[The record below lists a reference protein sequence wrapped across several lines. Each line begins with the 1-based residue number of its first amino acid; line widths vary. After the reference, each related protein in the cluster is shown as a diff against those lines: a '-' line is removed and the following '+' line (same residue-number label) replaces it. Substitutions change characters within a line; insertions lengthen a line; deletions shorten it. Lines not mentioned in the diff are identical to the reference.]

1 MKKLT
6 YLILISSLTLSLF
19 GCTSKTLEIQETIST
34 NPDIKLQENNNK
46 DNNVENKTV
55 INNEIIKTEDTYQ
68 NKLFWFKLKLPDWR
82 TFEENNKIE
91 KKMWMLVNFFPQQ
104 NNLEINENLSISID
118 QLQTDEEVQ
127 EYYQQQQN
135 LTKDYINNF
144 QEISSEKLKINKI
157 SWIKSVFKWELWWNL
172 LQRQQILLK
181 KNWIFFLITYTSTQE
196 LFNQNIDQI
205 DQIIES
211 FQF

>member
-68 NKLFWFKLKLPDWR
+68 NKLFGFKLKLPDGR

-91 KKMWMLVNFFPQQ
+91 KKMGMLVNFFPQQ

-157 SWIKSVFKWELWWNL
+157 SGIKSVFKGELGGNL

-181 KNWIFFLITYTSTQE
+181 KNGIFFLITYTSTQE